1 MPEPALKLE
10 GKAITLVTY
19 HPDKSRLNTKC
30 CVKHPIHFSH
40 TISIPTPYV
49 LIEWSSS
56 FTILFNTL
64 LRTKY

>member
-40 TISIPTPYV
+40 TRSIPTPYV
-49 LIEWSSS
+49 LIE
-56 FTILFNTL
+56 
-64 LRTKY
+64 